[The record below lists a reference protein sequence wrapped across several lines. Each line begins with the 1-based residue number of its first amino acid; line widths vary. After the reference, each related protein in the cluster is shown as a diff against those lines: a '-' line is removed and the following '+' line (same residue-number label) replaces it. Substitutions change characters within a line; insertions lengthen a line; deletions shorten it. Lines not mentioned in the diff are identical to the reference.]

1 MNEKALPALVAKDAD
16 GGTILCAPKV
26 GLWSDHPRD
35 GVLVEPGSSIG
46 TLAQLSRR
54 FVLVVPDGVCG
65 RVAIAGRPQDALPV
79 AYGEPLLAITP
90 VDGISSIADSSERG
104 KAGATAGSLSI
115 LAPTDGV
122 FYRAPALDA
131 KPYVAVGDRIT
142 TGRPVGLI
150 EVMKTFNP
158 IAYGGPGFPDEAE
171 VVEVLVG
178 DAQEVRA
185 GQALVAVKR
194 L

>member
-1 MNEKALPALVAKDAD
+1 MSSLAIPALLAKGAD
-16 GGTILCAPKV
+16 GEVLLKAPKV

-35 GVLVEPGSSIG
+35 GAFVEPGTSIG
-46 TLAQLSRR
+46 TLAQLGRR
-54 FVLVVPDGVCG
+54 YVVVVPDGVTG
-65 RVAIAGRPQDALPV
+65 RVAMTGRPQDALPV
-79 AYGEPLLAITP
+79 AYGDPLLRVTPFAGLAI
-90 VDGISSIADSSERG
+90 E
-104 KAGATAGSLSI
+104 AGSGPVEKSRAATGSLAV

-122 FYRAPALDA
+122 FYRSPAVGS
-131 KPYVAVGDRIT
+131 KPFVSVGDRVA

-158 IAYGGPGFPDEAE
+158 ISYGGESFPEEAE
-171 VVEVLVG
+171 VVEVLAG

-185 GQALVAVKR
+185 GQALVVVKR